1 MNVRRPV
8 AVAAAAGLAI
18 LALAGCA
25 QQAGTASSVGG
36 QTVTDRQVADLVAE
50 VQEQDAAIKGATFDE
65 KTSTIAA
72 VTMLTRHLVLQQAAA
87 KEGITVTQGEV
98 DKFLSDITTSQYG
111 GDRQKLIDAIVA
123 SSAVPASQINDAARD
138 QLLYNALIA
147 KIAPGVTDQ
156 NAQSQ
161 AFSDYLKKFNAEI
174 GVDVSPR
181 FGTWNVFALGPV
193 PNDLSQPAGGA
204 SASASASPSPS
215 AS

>member
-1 MNVRRPV
+1 VNVRRPL
-8 AVAAAAGLAI
+8 AALAAAGLAVV
-18 LALAGCA
+18 ALAGCSA
-25 QQAGTASSVGG
+25 DQAGTASQVGA
-36 QTVTDRQVADLVAE
+36 TRITDRQVADLVSE

-72 VTMLTRHLVLQQAAA
+72 VTMLTRHLVLQEAAA

-111 GDRQKLIDAIVA
+111 GDRQKLIDALVA
-123 SSAVPASQINDAARD
+123 SSAVPKSQINDAARD
-138 QLLYNALIA
+138 QLVYNALLA

-156 NAQSQ
+156 TAQSQ
-161 AFSDYLKKFNAEI
+161 AFSDYLKKLNAEI

-181 FGTWNVFALGPV
+181 FGTWNVFSLGPV
-193 PNDLSQPAGGA
+193 PDDISTPAAGS
-204 SASASASPSPS
+204 SASATPSPS